1 MPLIRCLLHGLRFRL
16 LPALQPLASLLT
28 RLPHPAASLL
38 QGSSQGHWRFP
49 HHAIEQGYAYILT
62 HPGTPCVF
70 WDHLLV
76 RTRAQA
82 GLVGWWAGLHRLVW
96 ASWASLQAAFGVARQ
111 PVGCLM
117 HPALLPLP
125 PASPG
130 PLLQGHDWA
139 ADCSPQARRHP
150 LPLAGEGGARLR
162 LAAALGTGAAEAPP
176 AACLALYCS
185 LFAAHLLTACWCSGP
200 WLPAQIKILVA
211 DRDVYAARIEGN
223 RGKLLMKVRRAA
235 G

>member
-82 GLVGWWAGLHRLVW
+82 GLVGWASVHRLVC
-96 ASWASLQAAFGVARQ
+96 ASWVNQQAAVGVAAN
-111 PVGCLM
+111 L
-117 HPALLPLP
+117 
-125 PASPG
+125 S
-130 PLLQGHDWA
+130 A
-139 ADCSPQARRHP
+139 A
-150 LPLAGEGGARLR
+150 
-162 LAAALGTGAAEAPP
+162 
-176 AACLALYCS
+176 
-185 LFAAHLLTACWCSGP
+185 
-200 WLPAQIKILVA
+200 
-211 DRDVYAARIEGN
+211 
-223 RGKLLMKVRRAA
+223 
-235 G
+235 